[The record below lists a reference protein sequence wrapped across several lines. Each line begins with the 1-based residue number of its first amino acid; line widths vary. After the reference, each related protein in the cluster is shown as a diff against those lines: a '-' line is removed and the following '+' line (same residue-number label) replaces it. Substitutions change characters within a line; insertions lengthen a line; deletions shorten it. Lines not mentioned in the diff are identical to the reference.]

1 MDNAKRERF
10 VKVAESR
17 VTKILDML
25 RLLKN
30 CSNRGNYEYTEQ
42 DVDHMFTQINKAVKE
57 AKETFANEM
66 TKSKPTKF
74 SFSSTE

>member
-1 MDNAKRERF
+1 MENQKRDRF
-10 VKVAESR
+10 IKVAESR
-17 VTKILDML
+17 VSKILDML

-57 AKETFANEM
+57 AKDSFANEM
-66 TKSKPTKF
+66 SKSKTTKF
-74 SFSSTE
+74 TFN